1 MGSRLGRVGEA
12 LRRLLADGS
21 YDSARR
27 IDKRPH
33 RTLLAAAAVLLVLPG
48 ATSAAELPVIG
59 SGVVLP
65 GWASTAELRYGNG
78 GDEERPEGSDRDQ
91 GDAARQNAPEERKE
105 RALARERPRER
116 FMGEQPANLTE

>member
-59 SGVVLP
+59 SGVELP
-65 GWASTAELRYGNG
+65 GWASTAELRYGNRG
-78 GDEERPEGSDRDQ
+78 RTVASLQRRLETE
-91 GDAARQNAPEERKE
+91 
-105 RALARERPRER
+105 L
-116 FMGEQPANLTE
+116 QPACGQAT